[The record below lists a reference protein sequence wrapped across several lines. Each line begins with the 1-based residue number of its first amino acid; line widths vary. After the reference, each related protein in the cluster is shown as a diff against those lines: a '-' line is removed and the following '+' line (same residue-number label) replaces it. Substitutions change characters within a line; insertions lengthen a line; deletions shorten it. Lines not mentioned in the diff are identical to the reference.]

1 LGFPSSPR
9 ASGPVDRPYGP
20 DQLAEFARQG
30 AIKRERTGGHVL
42 VGSLAMYLLSIPFSL
57 LLIRVVVENAAGV
70 SVSWGEF
77 FDAIQEVGF
86 LWVFVL
92 GIAAQIGFALVAGVG
107 AFYMY
112 RHKASVSAI
121 AILLGIIA
129 LAFSVLVFGGIFGIV
144 GGVLSIV
151 GGLRSRP
158 WTKPGVI
165 PPPQYGPPPV
175 GPPPTR

>member
-1 LGFPSSPR
+1 MGFPTSPPVG
-9 ASGPVDRPYGP
+9 GPVGRPYGT
-20 DQLAEFARQG
+20 DQLGEFARQD
-30 AIKRERTGGHVL
+30 AMKRERTGGHIL
-42 VGSLAMYLLSIPFSL
+42 VGSLTMYILSIPFSL
-57 LLIRVVVENAAGV
+57 LLVKVVFENAAGR
-70 SVSWGEF
+70 SASWGEF
-77 FDAIQEVGF
+77 FGAIQEVGF

-112 RHKASVSAI
+112 RHKASVSAV
-121 AILLGIIA
+121 AIVLGIIA

-158 WTKPGVI
+158 QMKPGVV
-165 PPPQYGPPPV
+165 PPPA
-175 GPPPTR
+175 R